1 MYIKPDTAYKVTK
14 WNTDGSNKMELKK
27 VNAVL
32 LFQGNAYND
41 LDNDNKKTKSNE
53 SLFEMAEKKFFG
65 DTELL
70 SEIDKYLKSRKAQK
84 NYPTRVSWEM
94 QLELLKKLPKQF
106 RASSV
111 RRSTLNG
118 YRQIAYEQKCVDTL
132 NLKKADSSK
141 ISTISF

>member
-1 MYIKPDTAYKVTK
+1 M
-14 WNTDGSNKMELKK
+14 
-27 VNAVL
+27 L
-32 LFQGNAYND
+32 LFQGNAYTD
-41 LDNDNKKTKSNE
+41 LDNDNKKVKSKE

-65 DTELL
+65 EEELL
-70 SEIDKYLKSRKAQK
+70 TEIAKYLKSRKAQK

-118 YRQIAYEQKCVDTL
+118 YRQIAFDTTSSSYTSNTYNTGE
-132 NLKKADSSK
+132 NLTFSKSDSHKHNISK
-141 ISTISF
+141 IGF

>member
-1 MYIKPDTAYKVTK
+1 M
-14 WNTDGSNKMELKK
+14 
-27 VNAVL
+27 L
-32 LFQGNAYND
+32 LFQGNDYTD
-41 LDNDNKKTKSNE
+41 LDSDNKKVKSKE

-65 DTELL
+65 DKELL

-106 RASSV
+106 RVNSV

-118 YRQIAYEQKCVDTL
+118 YRQIAFDTTSSYTSNTYNTGE
-132 NLKKADSSK
+132 NLTFSKSDSHKHNISK
-141 ISTISF
+141 IGF

>member
-1 MYIKPDTAYKVTK
+1 M
-14 WNTDGSNKMELKK
+14 
-27 VNAVL
+27 L
-32 LFQGNAYND
+32 LFQGNDYED
-41 LDNDNKKTKSNE
+41 LDKSTKKAKSKE

-65 DTELL
+65 DKELL

-118 YRQIAYEQKCVDTL
+118 YRQIAFDTNSYTTNTYNTGE
-132 NLKKADSSK
+132 NLTFSKSDSHKHNISK
-141 ISTISF
+141 IGF

>member
-1 MYIKPDTAYKVTK
+1 M
-14 WNTDGSNKMELKK
+14 
-27 VNAVL
+27 L
-32 LFQGNAYND
+32 LFQGNDYND
-41 LDNDNKKTKSNE
+41 LDKSIKKTKSKE

-65 DTELL
+65 DKELL

-118 YRQIAYEQKCVDTL
+118 YRQIAFDTNSSYTSNTYNTGE
-132 NLKKADSSK
+132 NLTFSKSDSHKHNISK
-141 ISTISF
+141 IGF

>member
-1 MYIKPDTAYKVTK
+1 M
-14 WNTDGSNKMELKK
+14 
-27 VNAVL
+27 L

-41 LDNDNKKTKSNE
+41 LDKSTKKTKSKD

-65 DTELL
+65 EEELL

-84 NYPTRVSWEM
+84 NYPARVSWEM

-106 RASSV
+106 RVNSV

-118 YRQIAYEQKCVDTL
+118 YRQIAFDTTSSYTSNTYNTGE
-132 NLKKADSSK
+132 NLTFSKSDSHKHNISK
-141 ISTISF
+141 IGF

>member
-1 MYIKPDTAYKVTK
+1 M
-14 WNTDGSNKMELKK
+14 
-27 VNAVL
+27 L

-41 LDNDNKKTKSNE
+41 LDKSTKKTNSKE
-53 SLFEMAEKKFFG
+53 SLLEMAEKEFLG
-65 DTELL
+65 DDALIEEIKKYLL
-70 SEIDKYLKSRKAQK
+70 SRRASR

-94 QLELLKKLPKQF
+94 QLKLLKKIPEQQ
-106 RASSV
+106 RVQSV

-118 YRQIAYEQKCVDTL
+118 YRQIAYEQKSVDTL

>member
-1 MYIKPDTAYKVTK
+1 M
-14 WNTDGSNKMELKK
+14 
-27 VNAVL
+27 L
-32 LFQGNAYND
+32 LFQGNTYND
-41 LDNDNKKTKSNE
+41 LDNDNKKTKAKE
-53 SLFEMAEKKFFG
+53 TLFEMAEKKFFG
-65 DTELL
+65 DKDLL

-118 YRQIAYEQKCVDTL
+118 YRQIAFDTSSYTSNTYNTGE
-132 NLKKADSSK
+132 NLTFSKSDSHKHNISK
-141 ISTISF
+141 IGF

>member
-1 MYIKPDTAYKVTK
+1 M
-14 WNTDGSNKMELKK
+14 
-27 VNAVL
+27 L
-32 LFQGNAYND
+32 LFQGNDYED
-41 LDNDNKKTKSNE
+41 LDKSTKKSKSKE

-65 DTELL
+65 EEELL

-118 YRQIAYEQKCVDTL
+118 YRQIAFDTTSSYTSNTYNTGE
-132 NLKKADSSK
+132 NLTFSKSDSHKHNISK
-141 ISTISF
+141 IGF

>member
-1 MYIKPDTAYKVTK
+1 M
-14 WNTDGSNKMELKK
+14 
-27 VNAVL
+27 L
-32 LFQGNAYND
+32 LFQGNDYED
-41 LDNDNKKTKSNE
+41 LDKNTKKTKSKE

-65 DTELL
+65 EEELL
-70 SEIDKYLKSRKAQK
+70 SEINKYLKSRKAQK

-118 YRQIAYEQKCVDTL
+118 YRQIAFDTTSSYTSNTYNTGE
-132 NLKKADSSK
+132 NLTFSKSDSHKHNISK
-141 ISTISF
+141 IGF

>member
-1 MYIKPDTAYKVTK
+1 M
-14 WNTDGSNKMELKK
+14 
-27 VNAVL
+27 L
-32 LFQGNAYND
+32 LFQGNDYED
-41 LDNDNKKTKSNE
+41 LDKSTKKAKSKE

-65 DTELL
+65 EKELL
-70 SEIDKYLKSRKAQK
+70 TEIDKYLKSRKAQK

-118 YRQIAYEQKCVDTL
+118 DRQIAFDTDSYTTKTYDTGE
-132 NLKKADSSK
+132 NLTFSKSDSHKQNISK
-141 ISTISF
+141 IGF

>member
-1 MYIKPDTAYKVTK
+1 M
-14 WNTDGSNKMELKK
+14 
-27 VNAVL
+27 L
-32 LFQGNAYND
+32 LFQGNAYTD
-41 LDNDNKKTKSNE
+41 LDKNTKKTKSKE

-65 DTELL
+65 DKELL

-118 YRQIAYEQKCVDTL
+118 YRQIAFDTTSSYTSNTYNTGE
-132 NLKKADSSK
+132 NLTFSKSDSHKHNISK
-141 ISTISF
+141 IGF

>member
-1 MYIKPDTAYKVTK
+1 M
-14 WNTDGSNKMELKK
+14 
-27 VNAVL
+27 L
-32 LFQGNAYND
+32 LFQGNDYED
-41 LDNDNKKTKSNE
+41 LDNDNKNTKKSKSKE
-53 SLFEMAEKKFFG
+53 SLFEMAEKRFFG
-65 DTELL
+65 DKELL

-118 YRQIAYEQKCVDTL
+118 YRQIAFDKASSSYNTYNTGE
-132 NLKKADSSK
+132 NLTFSKSDSHKHNISK
-141 ISTISF
+141 IGF

>member
-1 MYIKPDTAYKVTK
+1 M
-14 WNTDGSNKMELKK
+14 
-27 VNAVL
+27 L
-32 LFQGNAYND
+32 LFQGNDYED
-41 LDNDNKKTKSNE
+41 LDNDNKNTKKSKSKE

-65 DTELL
+65 EEELL

-118 YRQIAYEQKCVDTL
+118 YRQIAFDTASSYTTNTYNTGE
-132 NLKKADSSK
+132 NLTFSKSDSHKHNISK
-141 ISTISF
+141 IGF

>member
-1 MYIKPDTAYKVTK
+1 M
-14 WNTDGSNKMELKK
+14 
-27 VNAVL
+27 L
-32 LFQGNAYND
+32 LFQGNEYDD
-41 LDNDNKKTKSNE
+41 LDKSSKKTKSKA

-65 DTELL
+65 DKELL

-118 YRQIAYEQKCVDTL
+118 YRQIAFDTTSSYATNTYNTGE
-132 NLKKADSSK
+132 NLTFSKSDSHKHNISK
-141 ISTISF
+141 IGF